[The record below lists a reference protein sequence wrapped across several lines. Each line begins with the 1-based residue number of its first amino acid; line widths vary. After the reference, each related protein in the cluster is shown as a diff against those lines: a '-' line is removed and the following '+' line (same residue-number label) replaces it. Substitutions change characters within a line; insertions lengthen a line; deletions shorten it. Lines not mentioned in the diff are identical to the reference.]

1 MGLRLRKKIK
11 LLPGV
16 SVVLS
21 DRGVSANVEAGPVH
35 WHSMTQRAS
44 VNLPGP
50 FSYRVK
56 AGAKGLTRAQ
66 LLKIA
71 KRAGLENYS
80 QLKKK
85 DIVDLLNRHGLL

>member
-21 DRGVSANVEAGPVH
+21 DLGVSANMKAGPLS
-35 WHSMTQRAS
+35 WDSMHQRAS
-44 VNLPGP
+44 LNLPGP
-50 FSYRVK
+50 LSYRVK
-56 AGAKGLTRAQ
+56 AGAKGLTKAQ
-66 LLKIA
+66 LLRIA
-71 KRAGLENYS
+71 KRAGLDGCS

-85 DIVDLLNRHGLL
+85 DILELLNRRGLV